1 MVRLQAADVAV
12 VDDDADF
19 NGLADLVD
27 VCGDPV
33 LIGLGEVVGEEEDTL
48 RTEAFGFLSVLD
60 GHAGRAAGAGEN
72 RDEPIA
78 RIDGGFDNR

>member
-48 RTEAFGFLSVLD
+48 GAEAFGLLGVLD
-60 GHAGRAAGAGEN
+60 GHTGRTTGAG
-72 RDEPIA
+72 
-78 RIDGGFDNR
+78 